1 MRINQTVGYRGIK
14 RFFPITLWAILSFAL
29 VVACSN
35 NSFKSNSANDAALV
49 GSAASSNVRMVTHLM
64 GETQVPAQ
72 PQRVVTLDTSHLA
85 NALALGV
92 QPIASTIWYDTR
104 EKTGLEPVEP
114 YLHDRTQD
122 LVILGH
128 GFTADQVNLEK
139 VLSLQPDLIMGSQD
153 YKPIYE
159 QLSRMAPTVLY
170 AYANEKDG
178 WKTFVRSSADALGK
192 QQEAEQLLENYN
204 QRVQDLQRQLGARL
218 STQVSVIH
226 PLREGIRLMYLNFFG
241 GQILQDVGL
250 KRPPEQNKAGP
261 NSQPV
266 SFEWIPEMGGDIIF
280 VISFMDQE
288 SLGLV
293 EQLKNHPLW
302 SLLDAVKQNKIYL
315 VDASHWYGDDII
327 RANLILDDLFKYLV
341 DERDP

>member
-1 MRINQTVGYRGIK
+1 MSRQIIVCRGIK
-14 RFFPITLWAILSFAL
+14 HFFRIILWAIFSLAL
-29 VVACSN
+29 VVACGN

-49 GSAASSNVRMVTHLM
+49 GSAASGNVRMVTHLM

-92 QPIASTIWYDTR
+92 QPIASTIWYDTG

-114 YLHDRTQD
+114 YLRDRTQD
-122 LVILGH
+122 LAILGH

-139 VLSLQPDLIMGSQD
+139 VLSLQPDLIMGNQD
-153 YKPIYE
+153 YEPIYE
-159 QLSRMAPTVLY
+159 QLSRIAPTVLY

-178 WKTFVRSSADALGK
+178 WKNFVRSSADALGK
-192 QQEAEQLLENYN
+192 HQEAEQLLADYD
-204 QRVQDLQRQLGARL
+204 QRVQDLRQQLGDRL

-226 PLREGIRLMYLNFFG
+226 PLTEGVRLMYREFFG

-250 KRPPEQNKAGP
+250 ERPPEQDKVGP

-266 SFEWIPEMGGDIIF
+266 SFEWIPEMGGDAIF
-280 VISFMDQE
+280 VISFMDKE
-288 SLGLV
+288 SLDLV

-302 SLLDAVKQNKIYL
+302 SQLEAVKHNKIYP
-315 VDASHWYGDDII
+315 VDAEHWYGDDII
-327 RANLILDDLFKYLV
+327 RANLILDDLIKYLV
-341 DERDP
+341 NEE